1 MQQTGHMKL
10 DEVDSDGIPD
20 IQREMSDTIQK
31 LLDAYQ
37 EITGVNIDSLQ
48 VPFELSVKT
57 IEIGDGVDT
66 FVKEVERFS

>member
-1 MQQTGHMKL
+1 MKL
-10 DEVDSDGIPD
+10 DEVDSDGILD